1 MKFIYMFFLM
11 LSPLYVVTI
20 ISQIPA
26 FPGAEGFGKFTSGG
40 RGGLVIEVTNLNDSG
55 PGSLRAAIETTG
67 TRTVV
72 FRISGN
78 IKLQSTV
85 RISKGNLTIAGQ
97 TAPGDGICIQDYP
110 VVISDNTENV
120 IVRYLRFRM
129 GDVNRQEQ
137 DSFWGRNC
145 KNIIIDHCSVSW
157 SIDECS
163 SFYDNENFTMQWCI
177 ISESLYHSYHSKGDH
192 GYGGIWGGMGA
203 TFHHNL
209 LAHHSSRNPRFQ
221 GSRNNSTPENELV
234 DCVNNVIYNWGSN
247 SAYGGENGTQYMRNN
262 YFKSGPATNSGVR
275 SRIVEPYDTAGF
287 WFIDGNFVEGNSSV
301 TNDNWAG
308 VQGDY
313 SNYQKTKKIFSATR
327 QSEISLQSAP
337 DAFESVLENAGA
349 NFPKR
354 DSVDERIIEET
365 RTGTAT
371 YGGYWGSQKGII
383 DSQNSVGGWPF
394 LTTGILPTDTDRD
407 GIPDSW
413 EINNGLNPSDPED
426 RNNTNP
432 NGYTMLEVY
441 LNDIII
447 SGPTSIDGNRNL
459 PANFSLA
466 QNYPNPFN
474 PVTIIQFNLPLQS
487 DENSLFHVIINV
499 YDILGRRI
507 QTLLSDFRT
516 GGNHEIIF
524 DGSDISS
531 GVYFYEII
539 AQNDFTKTTFRDT
552 RKMILLR

>member
-1 MKFIYMFFLM
+1 MKFIYMFFLI

-287 WFIDGNFVEGNSSV
+287 WFIDGNFAEGNSSV

-365 RTGTAT
+365 LTGTAT